1 MSLKGTTDIN
11 RYASYVSVLSCA
23 LLISCAQDTGSR
35 QYKLTT
41 YSKNGEISS
50 AGIIYLPSRLDT
62 QYKGDCKWKENSA
75 EITPCYVEIAKA
87 EIHIN
92 LDPSWNDA
100 NRMLSGNI
108 KNNSAKGISEYH
120 SYGGIQRTGTFELT
134 NK

>member
-11 RYASYVSVLSCA
+11 RYASYVIFLTCA
-23 LLISCAQDTGSR
+23 LLVSCAQDTDSK

-50 AGIIYLPSRLDT
+50 AGIIYLPSKLNT
-62 QYKGDCKWKENSA
+62 QYLGDCKWKENNA
-75 EITPCYVEIAKA
+75 EITPCYVEISKA
-87 EIHIN
+87 VIYIN

-108 KNNSAKGISEYH
+108 KNNSAKGVTEYQ
-120 SYGGIQRTGTFELT
+120 SYGGTQRTGTFELT
-134 NK
+134 NE